1 MLESLSHTLHLVL
14 GDGQVTLARSQGW
27 LKRRV
32 QRLDERSYAAGE
44 TGEATILAMLDGM
57 LGEARLDRAPL
68 CVALADDQVRT
79 WLVEPP
85 ATARSWQDC
94 EAVIA
99 MRFNLVFDEAPDDWQ
114 LSSVQCLDQPFLAFG
129 VRRGLIGTLQDVLLK
144 HRLALRSVQ
153 PESVLLWNHWHRSLG
168 AEAWFGICRGSTL
181 TLGLVHQGRLR
192 ALRPL
197 ALSAAERGSHGWLT
211 QTIVREAA
219 RMCLPPP
226 ATLALCGL
234 APAEWLNG
242 ERGTQCVSLG
252 SKASALALL
261 GDLA

>member
-1 MLESLSHTLHLVL
+1 MLESMSQTLHLVL
-14 GDGQVTLARSQGW
+14 GDGQMTLARSQGW

-32 QRLDERSYAAGE
+32 QRLDERSYAPEE
-44 TGEATILAMLDGM
+44 TGETALLAVLDGM
-57 LGEARLDRAPL
+57 LGEARLERAPV
-68 CVALADDQVRT
+68 CVALADDLVRT
-79 WLVEPP
+79 WLVEPS
-85 ATARSWQDC
+85 ATAKSWRDC

-99 MRFNLVFDEAPDDWQ
+99 MRFSLVYDEAPDDWQ

-168 AEAWFGICRGSTL
+168 ADAWFGICRGSTL
-181 TLGLVHQGRLR
+181 TLGLVHQGHLR

-197 ALSAAERGSHGWLT
+197 VLSSAERDSHGWLT
-211 QTIVREAA
+211 QTIAREAA

-226 ATLALCGL
+226 VTLALCGL
-234 APAEWLNG
+234 APAGWLNG
-242 ERGTQCVSLG
+242 ERGTRCIRLG